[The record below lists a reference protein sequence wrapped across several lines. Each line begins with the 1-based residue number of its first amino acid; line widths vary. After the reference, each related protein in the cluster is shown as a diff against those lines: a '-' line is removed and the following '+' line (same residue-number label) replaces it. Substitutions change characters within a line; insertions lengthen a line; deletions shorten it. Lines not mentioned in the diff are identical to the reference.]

1 MVVVA
6 TCQIPA
12 VIGSNDHGHLVAAV
26 REAAARGA
34 GLVVLPELAVCGY
47 AFGTAAEARAAAQDL
62 DGPTVALLRA
72 LSRELGV
79 VLVCGFAELGADGE
93 VYNAAVLVE
102 DGGVRLRYRKA
113 HLWGREPEFF
123 RAGDRPPAVV
133 DTAVGRVAVVIC
145 YDLEFPE
152 WTRLA
157 ALAGADVLAVPA
169 NWPLDPRP
177 DGERAIEVVKAQAAA
192 GVNRVH
198 VVVADRCGEER
209 GVRWIGGSL
218 ICADTGYLLAGPAT
232 ATDET
237 AAPVV
242 LTAALD
248 PVTARD
254 KSLGP
259 HNDALR
265 DRRPELYHPD
275 G

>member
-6 TCQIPA
+6 ACQIPA
-12 VIGSNDHGHLVAAV
+12 VPGSNDHGHLDAAV

-47 AFGTAAEARAAAQDL
+47 AFRTADEARAAAQDL

-79 VLVCGFAELGADGE
+79 VLVCGFAESGAGGE

-123 RAGDRPPAVV
+123 RAGDRPPTVV
-133 DTAVGRVAVVIC
+133 DTAVGRVAVMIC

-157 ALAGADVLAVPA
+157 ALSGADVLAVPA
-169 NWPLDPRP
+169 NWPLLPRP
-177 DGERAIEVVKAQAAA
+177 AGERAIEVVKAQAAA
-192 GVNRVH
+192 ATNRVH

-209 GVRWIGGSL
+209 GVQWIGGSL

-232 ATDET
+232 AADTP

-242 LTAALD
+242 LTAELD
-248 PVTARD
+248 PASARD
-254 KSLGP
+254 KALGP
-259 HNDALR
+259 HNNALH
-265 DRRPELYHPD
+265 DRRPELYHPST
-275 G
+275 